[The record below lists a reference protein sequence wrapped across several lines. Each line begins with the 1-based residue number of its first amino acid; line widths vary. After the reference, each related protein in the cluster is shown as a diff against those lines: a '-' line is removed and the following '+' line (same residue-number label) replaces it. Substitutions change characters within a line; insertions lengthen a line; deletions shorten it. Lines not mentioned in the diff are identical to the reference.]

1 MFKNC
6 KDAPCTF
13 KLLENKLP
21 KLKLEM
27 SPKHNFRHLVF
38 CVRDS
43 KAAKRCQICTRF
55 TYLMRLLDNI

>member
-43 KAAKRCQICTRF
+43 KAAKNVKFVQDSLI
-55 TYLMRLLDNI
+55 